1 MQKNKRVFYK
11 KRAFT
16 LIELL
21 VSITIVSLVSIAVYS
36 IFANGISAWRR
47 GNENKTYARNI
58 RLTSEKMARELR
70 NVFKF
75 SVIALEGTEDSVMF
89 PALISSNPDDEDDY
103 PETCYEVGRTAYFYD
118 KAKDALC
125 REDRAFFELM
135 DEEEIGEGKVLIQ
148 DVSALE
154 ISYCYLD
161 NATGT
166 YKWKSDWKK
175 EEQDS
180 IPRALKIEICFKK
193 GAIKKDKFSRVIFIP
208 IGTGAQ
214 EIKLGSTVRQTE
226 TE

>member
-1 MQKNKRVFYK
+1 MRRNKRDFYRK
-11 KRAFT
+11 KAFT

-21 VSITIVSLVSIAVYS
+21 VSITIVAIVGAAVYS

-70 NVFKF
+70 NVFEF
-75 SVIALEGTEDSVMF
+75 SMIAFEGTKDSVMF
-89 PALISSNPDDEDDY
+89 PALIASEPDAEDDFAEIY
-103 PETCYEVGRTAYFYD
+103 YEVGRTAYFYNE
-118 KAKDALC
+118 AKNALC
-125 REDRAFFELM
+125 KEDKFLYEALN
-135 DEEEIGEGKVLIQ
+135 EEEIGAGKVLIQ
-148 DVSALE
+148 DISGLE

-175 EEQDS
+175 QEQDS
-180 IPRALKIEICFKK
+180 IPQALMIEIYFKK
-193 GAIKKDKFSRVIFIP
+193 GAIEKNRFSRVIFIP

-214 EIKLGSTVRQTE
+214 KIELGSIITE
-226 TE
+226 K